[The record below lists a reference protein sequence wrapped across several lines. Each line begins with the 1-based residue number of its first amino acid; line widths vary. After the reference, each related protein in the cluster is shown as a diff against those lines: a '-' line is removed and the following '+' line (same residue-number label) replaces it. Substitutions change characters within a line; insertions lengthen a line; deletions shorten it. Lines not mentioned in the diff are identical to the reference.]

1 MCVCVS
7 LSVWYVIL
15 EHEDKNVRAEQI
27 WRVLIATIKIPI
39 HISQSNFSFHVQ
51 TSLKHTIICDRTW
64 EKGPCRASF
73 QNRVIT
79 TIGKSRL

>member
-1 MCVCVS
+1 MCVCVCVC
-7 LSVWYVIL
+7 LSVLYVIL

-27 WRVLIATIKIPI
+27 WRVLIAI
-39 HISQSNFSFHVQ
+39 HISQSKFSFHVQ